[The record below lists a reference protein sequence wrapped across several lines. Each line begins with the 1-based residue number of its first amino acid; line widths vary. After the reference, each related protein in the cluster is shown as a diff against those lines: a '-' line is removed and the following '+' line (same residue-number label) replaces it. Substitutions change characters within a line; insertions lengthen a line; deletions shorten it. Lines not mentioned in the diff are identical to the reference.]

1 MCPVYNAQ
9 EYLELAMRSVLDQ
22 DYPNLEL
29 VLSDDCSKDE
39 SRRIATEVAAAYP
52 HRTVRLNFNEHNLGI
67 TANCNLTLSL
77 CTGEYICLFAGDD
90 LMYPEK
96 IRRQVAAF
104 ATQPSASLC
113 FHGLD
118 VIDDEGRQLAVW
130 QDTVGRYAE
139 VADIIRHAGIP
150 FGCAMMVRASAIPEW
165 RYDPA
170 IASASDW
177 LFFIEVAIRGGLL
190 PLDGIFG
197 AYRRHSQGASRRTF
211 ELMEETMKTLDIV
224 QQRYPQLDLG
234 AACRAGRRRYL
245 LGEAARLTLAG
256 DKDRLGALRSRFSRG
271 DALLALAI
279 RLGQVS
285 ASLGLQR
292 LSVVQTVYNRA
303 ANKAKS

>member
-1 MCPVYNAQ
+1 MCPVYNAE

-29 VLSDDCSKDE
+29 VISDDCSSDQ
-39 SRRIATEVAAAYP
+39 SRRIATEIAAAYP
-52 HRTVRLNFNEHNLGI
+52 HRTIVLNFNERNLGI
-67 TANCNLTLSL
+67 TANCNLALSL

-96 IRRQVAAF
+96 IRRQIEAF
-104 ATQPSASLC
+104 ATKPSASLC

-118 VIDDEGRQLAVW
+118 VIDDDGRRIAVW
-130 QDTVGRYAE
+130 QDTTERYAE

-150 FGCAMMVRASAIPEW
+150 FGCSIMVRASAIPEW

-177 LFFIEVAIRGGLL
+177 LFFIEVGIRGGLL
-190 PLDGIFG
+190 RLDGIFG

-211 ELMEETMKTLDIV
+211 ELMDETMKTLDIV
-224 QQRYPQLDLG
+224 QERYPELELN
-234 AACRAGRRRYL
+234 AACRSGRRRYL

-256 DKDRLGALRSRFSRG
+256 DKDRLGDLRARFSRG
-271 DALLALAI
+271 DALLAFAI
-279 RLGQVS
+279 GLGQFS
-285 ASLGLQR
+285 ANMGLQR
-292 LSVVQTVYNRA
+292 LSFFQAVYNLA
-303 ANKAKS
+303 AHRAKS